1 MKKFLI
7 ALAVIALSLVAA
19 YGGYRYIMINLRPYV
34 AEDGT
39 VYIEIFG
46 QVDEYDAAPAY
57 ELFAE

>member
-7 ALAVIALSLVAA
+7 ALAAIALALVAA
-19 YGGYRYIMINLRPYV
+19 FGEYRYIMINLRPYV

-46 QVDEYDAAPAY
+46 QVDEYEAASAS